1 MNWHSSSKVWDED
14 KSSCSS
20 WASCLAW
27 GKKHNAF
34 SPVKISLFAILLEK
48 HQLNCLKH
56 NTGPFTKHLL
66 PLCYQQSIDK
76 TSSNLI
82 MCRMPQIAKRPLQHH
97 SNVRC
102 NLVFSC
108 FVLCFSCSEIIYSDL
123 KYIVYVF
130 MNALE
135 HCETPISYF
144 ISVQGRS
151 CKEIKKK
158 LPIFFYNIAPLHKS
172 LWLLWQFSNPWH
184 HNFRKED
191 RRKIEMF
198 NQKTLHVY
206 NLRWCHGLT
215 PASS

>member
-1 MNWHSSSKVWDED
+1 MKISLLIGLEL
-14 KSSCSS
+14 
-20 WASCLAW
+20 LAW
-27 GKKHNAF
+27 PEEKKHNAF

-66 PLCYQQSIDK
+66 PLCYQQTIDK

-135 HCETPISYF
+135 HCETSISYF

-158 LPIFFYNIAPLHKS
+158 LQIFSTILLHYISHFDFYD
-172 LWLLWQFSNPWH
+172 
-184 HNFRKED
+184 NFQTHDIIISGKRTEGK
-191 RRKIEMF
+191 
-198 NQKTLHVY
+198 
-206 NLRWCHGLT
+206 
-215 PASS
+215 